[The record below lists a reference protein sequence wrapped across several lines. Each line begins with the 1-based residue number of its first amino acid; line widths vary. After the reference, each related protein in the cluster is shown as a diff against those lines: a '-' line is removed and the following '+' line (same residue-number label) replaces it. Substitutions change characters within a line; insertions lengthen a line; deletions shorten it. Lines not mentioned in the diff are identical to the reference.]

1 MFALSILFFFFLPIL
16 VLFLKITIKRQKQ
29 LPKLDFIHLK
39 LAENKNKKDMISRL
53 QFSFKPSPWSAVLC
67 PRQLL
72 YTDALFA
79 LLFISKNA
87 IATEVTNLLG
97 TYTAGYRARKMFS
110 EPKTHWNCTEMEK
123 IWHTNTGKISRR
135 QGKLFL
141 FNLCPLFS
149 TPKHVREFPYKP
161 L

>member
-1 MFALSILFFFFLPIL
+1 MRSPLSA
-16 VLFLKITIKRQKQ
+16 TI
-29 LPKLDFIHLK
+29 
-39 LAENKNKKDMISRL
+39 
-53 QFSFKPSPWSAVLC
+53 
-67 PRQLL
+67 L

-79 LLFISKNA
+79 LQFISKNT
-87 IATEVTNLLG
+87 IAAAVTNLLG
-97 TYTAGYRARKMFS
+97 IYIAGYRARKMFS
-110 EPKTHWNCTEMEK
+110 EPKTHWNCTEMAK
-123 IWHTNTGKISRR
+123 IWYTNTGKISRR